1 MNFRLTGPLG
11 RWTAVVAVA
20 GFGLACAKA
29 DERLSGPRL
38 HARWSGADTSV
49 FETRATAELCDT
61 LRLIEIRAISGDTG
75 LALALYDSGTVR
87 PGAVRL
93 GTMPIRVPSH
103 SDSVLPRAALAL
115 RWFSRT
121 AVQGFQGD
129 SGEVVLRPGGA
140 RTLSGTFHATAR
152 AISGAGRLKVE
163 GSFEELPVGP
173 STRGCIPPARDSTS
187 ARSDS
192 AAGVD

>member
-1 MNFRLTGPLG
+1 MNLRLTRPLA

-20 GFGLACAKA
+20 GVGLACAKA
-29 DERLSGPRL
+29 DEGLSGPRL
-38 HARWSGADTSV
+38 RARWSGADTSV

-75 LALALYDSGTVR
+75 LALALYDSGAVR
-87 PGAVRL
+87 P

-103 SDSVLPRAALAL
+103 SDSSLPRAALAL

-163 GSFEELPVGP
+163 GSFDELPVGP
-173 STRGCIPPARDSTS
+173 STRGCIPPVRDSTS

>member
-1 MNFRLTGPLG
+1 MNLRRTRSFGGL
-11 RWTAVVAVA
+11 AAFVAVA
-20 GFGLACAKA
+20 GFALACAKA
-29 DERLSGPRL
+29 EEPLSGPRL
-38 HARWSGADTSV
+38 RARWSGADTSV
-49 FETRATAELCDT
+49 FETRATAERCDT

-75 LALALYDSGTVR
+75 LALALYDSGAVQ
-87 PGAVRL
+87 PGTL
-93 GTMPIRVPSH
+93 PIRVPSP
-103 SDSVLPRAALAL
+103 SDSTLPRAALAL

-129 SGEVVLRPGGA
+129 SGEVLLRPGGA

-163 GSFEELPVGP
+163 GSFDELLVGSP
-173 STRGCIPPARDSTS
+173 TRGCIPPVRDSAR

-192 AAGVD
+192 VAGVD